1 MSAPRERL
9 RHRGFDLRL
18 ENGFT
23 ADEARDVVERVLATP
38 GDRVS
43 FLMPRASAG
52 DDAGR
57 AAFLFVKAEFRRP
70 NQPLSKRLKP
80 ARAMAEGRGYR
91 AFQEAGLP
99 VARLLAFGEQSRLRP
114 RGGGIVVTEKVR
126 GRDAQR
132 MWRRSHDAEICGRV
146 ARFLAAIHA
155 AGLVHGDALMRNF
168 VVSQGDVHAID
179 LPSWSKWSH
188 EGAEHDIAR
197 LLGSA
202 IRLGADDAR
211 TSQCLAAYEAAPA
224 GAARRLAEGWR
235 RRVTDEADAYCRH
248 LAERDATR
256 VERRTRKR
264 DSAIRP
270 GERESVTKRA

>member
-9 RHRGFDLRL
+9 SHRGFDLRL

-23 ADEARDVVERVLATP
+23 AEEARDVVERVLAMP

-43 FLMPRASAG
+43 FLMPRA
-52 DDAGR
+52 
-57 AAFLFVKAEFRRP
+57 AAPDESGHAPLLFVKAEFRRP
-70 NQPLSKRLKP
+70 DQPLSKRLKP
-80 ARAMAEGRGYR
+80 SRAMAEGRGYR
-91 AFQEAGLP
+91 AFQAAGLP

-132 MWRRSHDAEICGRV
+132 AWRRSHDAEICGRV
-146 ARFLAAIHA
+146 ARCLAAIHA
-155 AGLVHGDALMRNF
+155 ADLVHGDALMRNF
-168 VVSQGDVHAID
+168 ILSQGAEHAID

-188 EGAEHDIAR
+188 EGAERDIAR
-197 LLGSA
+197 FLGSA
-202 IRLGADDAR
+202 IRLGADDAP
-211 TSQCLAAYEAAPA
+211 TSRCLALYEAAPA

-256 VERRTRKR
+256 AERRTRKR

-270 GERESVTKRA
+270 GERESAAKRA